1 MTRFHRA
8 ALPAIALAALAL
20 GACQPRDPVTGRT
33 VLTGSRALAGDPA
46 GTTIVADPAN
56 PTSIEKQMLALR
68 TANRPYFGGLA
79 GSELGARLDERS
91 LAKAFG
97 AQFDALEDPQRYV
110 HHSWRN
116 GIDGTE
122 GTVIAGPTYLNGYG
136 QCREYTHTV
145 YFEGRNP
152 SLTATACR
160 TPGGAWRTVAP

>member
-1 MTRFHRA
+1 MTRLPRA
-8 ALPAIALAALAL
+8 ALAAVALATLAL
-20 GACQPRDPVTGRT
+20 GACTPRDPVTGRAF
-33 VLTGSRALAGDPA
+33 LPGSRALAGDPA
-46 GTTIVADPAN
+46 GTTIVADPSK
-56 PTSIEKQMLALR
+56 PTTIGEQMLALR

-91 LAKAFG
+91 LADAFR
-97 AQFDALEDPQRYV
+97 AQFEALQDPRSYV

-122 GTVIAGPTYLNGYG
+122 GSVLAGPTYLTGYG
-136 QCREYTHTV
+136 QCREYTHAI

-152 SLTATACR
+152 TITASACR

>member
-1 MTRFHRA
+1 MTPLRRA
-8 ALPAIALAALAL
+8 VIPAVALAVFAL
-20 GACQPRDPVTGRT
+20 GACQTRDPVTGRT
-33 VLTGSRALAGDPA
+33 VLPGSRALAGDPY
-46 GTTIVADPAN
+46 GTTVVADPSK
-56 PTSIEKQMLALR
+56 PTTINEQMLALR

-91 LAKAFG
+91 LADAFQ
-97 AQFDALEDPQRYV
+97 AQFRALEDPRSYV

-122 GTVIAGPTYLNGYG
+122 GSVLAGPAYLTGYG
-136 QCREYTHTV
+136 QCREYTHSV

-152 SLTATACR
+152 TITATACR